1 LHYLD
6 RHLEAITC
14 LVIGLHIVSLSEET
28 NSRTREQFNL
38 YLAKSK
44 ASLAALQ
51 ASGAA
56 PVNETP
62 LPAPP
67 EIEEKDGKSVKKEV
81 VSLPSQSPAF
91 VGSFDEDADARGFMR
106 PIETDQGQTA
116 ASLEIS
122 LHGVDSTDVELT
134 KFLQHSLKLA
144 ASAMAV
150 KKFNLANSIYRQV
163 LEAVSKQ
170 RDALRGIA
178 KIHEYHQR
186 WQECCN
192 TYDALLSPNDKAA
205 LPSDFLALARVYLK
219 LDKPGEA
226 GKSIE
231 KARQLLAGKQCDAA
245 TLSDL
250 QVLQIK
256 TMIAKG
262 EKEEALPMIIGLLQ
276 KDENNI
282 SLLMIYAEMCMLREQ
297 PGEAVKVYL
306 RCLVIDSTNVSV
318 RRSLSQT
325 IQRPNGVAI
334 AMQELSDAANS
345 GPALA
350 FMATLVKDYSAID
363 QSLSLYNRAV
373 DVCPNN
379 PSYSLNLIHTYE
391 LCYQCVLHNVC
402 CNHGFTLFSLGTKRP
417 SKKSAGFVVQIPME
431 EWTR

>member
-1 LHYLD
+1 MHYLD
-6 RHLEAITC
+6 RHLEAIIC

-28 NSRTREQFNL
+28 NPRCREQFDL

-67 EIEEKDGKSVKKEV
+67 VIEERDGKAVKKEV
-81 VSLPSQSPAF
+81 VSLPSQSAAF

-106 PIETDQGQTA
+106 PIEADPGQAA

-150 KKFNLANSIYRQV
+150 KKFNLALSIYRQV
-163 LEAVSKQ
+163 LEAVPKQ

-186 WQECCN
+186 WQECLN
-192 TYDALLSPNDKAA
+192 TFDAMLSPNDKTAF
-205 LPSDFLALARVYLK
+205 PSDFLALARVCLK
-219 LDKPGEA
+219 LKKPAEA

-262 EKEEALPMIIGLLQ
+262 EKEDALPMIIGLLQ

-282 SLLMIYAEMCMLREQ
+282 SLLMIYAEMCLLREQ
-297 PGEAVKVYL
+297 LGEAVKVYL

-318 RRSLSQT
+318 RRALSQT
-325 IQRPNGVAI
+325 IQRPNGVSI

-363 QSLSLYNRAV
+363 QSLGLYKRAV

-391 LCYQCVLHNVC
+391 LCYQCVRLNIGAESWADYVC
-402 CNHGFTLFSLGTKRP
+402 LGTKRP
-417 SKKSAGFVVQIPME
+417 SKKSSGFVAQTPME
-431 EWTR
+431 E